1 MIYFINNGASSNH
14 GCEAIIRSSKKIIND
29 EIILLTNNFENEKKY
44 GIDKILKVENDSV
57 CAVKGLKRFLSKVYF
72 RIKKSSYLTTKYSK
86 KELLDKVHK
95 DDIFVSIGGDN
106 YCYNGYERMSYLNRA
121 IRIKGGKTVLW
132 GCSVDEGEMPQ
143 LMKDDLSKFDLIT
156 ARESISY
163 EILKKLNK
171 NTVLVSD
178 PAFILP
184 VQKCALPEGFEEKNT
199 VGINLS
205 PLVLNCV
212 SDSSVI
218 EDNYIELINYIIE
231 NTDMK
236 IALLPHVVVETNDDR
251 IPLKRLYEKFKD
263 TGRVIMIED
272 NNCMVLKYYISK
284 MKYFIGARTHATI
297 AAYSSCVPTLVV
309 GYSTKSKGI
318 AKDLFGTSDNYVLN
332 IYDMKSKTDLT
343 NNFKWIMKNEDVIK
357 NTLDKIMPEYVD
369 KAYNANLALQKTI
382 NNN

>member
-1 MIYFINNGASSNH
+1 MIYFINNGASANH

-297 AAYSSCVPTLVV
+297 AAYSSYVPTLVV

>member
-106 YCYNGYERMSYLNRA
+106 YCYNGYERMSYFNRA

-297 AAYSSCVPTLVV
+297 AAYSSYVPTLVV

>member
-357 NTLDKIMPEYVD
+357 NTLDKIMPEYVN

>member
-297 AAYSSCVPTLVV
+297 AAYSSYVPTLVV

>member
-343 NNFKWIMKNEDVIK
+343 NDFKWIMKNEDVIK